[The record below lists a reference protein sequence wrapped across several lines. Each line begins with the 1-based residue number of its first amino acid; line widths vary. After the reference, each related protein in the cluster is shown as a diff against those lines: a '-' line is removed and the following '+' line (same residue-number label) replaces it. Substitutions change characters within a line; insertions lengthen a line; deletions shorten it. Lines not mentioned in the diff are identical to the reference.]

1 MLPAAIFKEA
11 RNKMDQETLA
21 PGSIRSTAGFPI
33 SSLLALR
40 SYLASRPTVQ
50 IALQAT
56 LLFILFAIGMG
67 IIQFSTPDLPDNDGY
82 YHIKLAGI
90 MRQKGLL
97 PDFPWLP
104 LSILNEREYYDHH
117 FLFHVALIPFTF
129 GDLRLGAKWASV
141 AFASL
146 AFLAVWW
153 LLRGQKVR
161 YSGIWALALLVV
173 SEAFLYR
180 MSITRAQSLSLG
192 LLALSLHWML
202 HGRTKLFLGI
212 GFLYVWLYNAF
223 PLLPILTLVY
233 ALGVWL
239 VEQRI
244 ALKPTFY
251 ATLGIIAGLVINPY
265 FPHDIVFAL
274 RHILPKALGATEVSV
289 GNEWFPYTTAQLM
302 ENSFPALVVFGLGLL
317 SLGLSGR
324 KMSMATAVGLLSAFL
339 FGAMTF
345 SSRRFIEYFPAF
357 ALIFSAFASQSLA
370 GRGAW
375 LEQTLA
381 ALPARLQGR
390 LLPYRNIWGPLLG
403 GMLVVG
409 LSAFHTLPAAVESI
423 RDSKPYETY
432 AAASTWL
439 KDNTP
444 LGSRVFQT
452 DWDDFPRLFFYN
464 THNTY
469 LIGLD
474 PTYMQLYNAD
484 LYEDWVAITRGHVN
498 QPAHE
503 IEGKFAASYVLTD
516 LNHTAF
522 IREANADPRLAEVFR
537 DSYAIIY
544 RVEP

>member
-1 MLPAAIFKEA
+1 MDREYLPQGTQKHV
-11 RNKMDQETLA
+11 
-21 PGSIRSTAGFPI
+21 AGIPI
-33 SSLLALR
+33 PR
-40 SYLASRPTVQ
+40 LASLRLFLVSRPAFI
-50 IALQAT
+50 IALQAS
-56 LLFILFAIGMG
+56 LLFILFVVGLG
-67 IIQFSTPDLPDNDGY
+67 IVQFSTPDLPDNDGY
-82 YHIKLAGI
+82 YHIKLAAI
-90 MRQKGLL
+90 MRQEGLL

-141 AFASL
+141 IFASL

-161 YSGIWALALLVV
+161 YAGIWAMALLVV

-192 LLALSLHWML
+192 LLALSLHWMFQ
-202 HGRTKLFLGI
+202 GRTKLFLGV

-239 VEQRI
+239 VERRI
-244 ALKPTFY
+244 SLKPTIY
-251 ATLGIIAGLVINPY
+251 ATLGVIAGLVINPY

-302 ENSFPALVVFGLGLL
+302 ENSFPALIFFGLGLL
-317 SLGLSGR
+317 SLGMSGR
-324 KMSMATAVGLLSAFL
+324 KMSTPTAVGLLCAFL

-357 ALIFSAFASQSLA
+357 VLIFSAFAMQSLA
-370 GRGAW
+370 GTGGW
-375 LEQTLA
+375 LEETLA
-381 ALPARLQGR
+381 AMPGRLKSW
-390 LLPYRNIWGPLLG
+390 LLPYRNIWGPFLG
-403 GMLVVG
+403 GLLVFCI
-409 LSAFHTLPAAVESI
+409 SAFHTLPAAVESI

-439 KDNTP
+439 VENTP
-444 LGSRVFQT
+444 PGSRVFQT

-484 LYEDWVAITRGHVN
+484 LYEDWVDITRGHVN
-498 QPAHE
+498 HPSNE
-503 IEGKFAASYVLTD
+503 IEGKFAAAYVLTD

-522 IREANADPRLAEVFR
+522 IREANADPRLEEVFR
-537 DSYAIIY
+537 DAYAIVY
-544 RVEP
+544 RISP